1 MDGEFFYGTCNANRL
16 TAINSGC
23 LGKKQVIE
31 KKNNDPTTGEA
42 TSNRNHDVFV
52 KAKPLNKTTMYT
64 CACLC

>member
-31 KKNNDPTTGEA
+31 KKTVTQQQ
-42 TSNRNHDVFV
+42 V
-52 KAKPLNKTTMYT
+52 K
-64 CACLC
+64 